1 MSFDFQEGVRTV
13 GVFWRWISRVSF
25 FVIAAAIFFSVIR
38 YPQTSGA
45 TLHTLGEIPLNRAAT
60 ETVRPLT
67 RPMASLA
74 ALPAEAPGE
83 EPAPAVQGDILGLM
97 YHDLTDDPQKGT
109 AWTTTGEKFREDIE
123 ALLGAGYRPLSV
135 EDYLDG
141 AYRAGQ
147 DYFIVTFDDGYL
159 SNLTMA
165 LPILTEMGVPAT
177 VFVITGSEPLDNH
190 MSWDELRTF
199 DASELTSV
207 YSHTD
212 THITAGAVSLDAFLR
227 DEAAAWAK
235 LTEHVSPA
243 RKILSYPGGS
253 YTKESMEALAADG
266 YELFVIQE
274 RPWWY
279 KEENEDGIRV
289 LVRQNVSFDADIL
302 KIAETNRRWTG
313 LPTLEEAAVLRE
325 RHAAEEREALLRMYE
340 KWLAYDYARYNRI
353 EKMK

>member
-1 MSFDFQEGVRTV
+1 M

-25 FVIAAAIFFSVIR
+25 FVIAAAISFSVIR

-67 RPMASLA
+67 RPIASLA
-74 ALPAEAPGE
+74 ASPAEAPGE
-83 EPAPAVQGDILGLM
+83 EPAPAVEGDILGLM
-97 YHDLTDDPQKGT
+97 YHDLTDDPEKGT
-109 AWTTTGEKFREDIE
+109 AWTTTSEKVREDITT
-123 ALLGAGYRPLSV
+123 LLGAGYRPLSV

-141 AYRAGQ
+141 AYRRGQ

-199 DASELTSV
+199 ESSALASV

-212 THITAGAVSLDAFLR
+212 THANAQLMPLSSFLL
-227 DEAAAWAK
+227 DEASAWEKLAA
-235 LTEHVSPA
+235 HVAPE
-243 RKILSYPGGS
+243 RKILSYPSGA

-274 RPWWY
+274 KPWWY

-302 KIAETNRRWTG
+302 KIAETSRRQSG
-313 LPTLEEAAVLRE
+313 LPTMEEAAVLRE

-340 KWLAYDYARYNRI
+340 KWLAYDYARYNRP